1 MQLNLFLQDLSWRYA
16 VKLFDSTKK
25 LEPNQLDFVL
35 ESFRLAPT
43 SFGLQPYKLIVVQDQ
58 AKKRELFEKGGKQ
71 PQFKDCSHLLVFCAI
86 TNIDTSYVDR
96 YINHIVS
103 TRNIEPSFLEGFK
116 KSIMGFVENSSLEQ
130 ILAWSKNQA
139 YLALGVVLSACAV
152 ARIDACPMEGFDADQ
167 FSKILNLDNNLLPV
181 VLCAIG
187 FRDENDEFAK
197 MKKVRFDL
205 EDLVQIV

>member
-1 MQLNLFLQDLSWRYA
+1 MHLNSFLQDLSWRYA

-25 LEPNQLDFVL
+25 LESNELDFVL

-43 SFGLQPYKLIVVQDQ
+43 SFGLQPYKLIIVKDQD
-58 AKKRELFEKGGKQ
+58 KKQELFEKGGKQ

-86 TNIDTSYVDR
+86 TNIDASYVDR

-103 TRNIEPSFLEGFK
+103 IRNVDPSSLEGFK
-116 KSIMGFVENSSLEQ
+116 KSIIGFVENSSPER
-130 ILAWSKNQA
+130 ILAWTKNQA

-152 ARIDACPMEGFDADQ
+152 AKIDACPMEGFNIDQ
-167 FSKILNLDNNLLPV
+167 FSKILNLDRNLLPV

-197 MKKVRFDL
+197 MKKVRL
-205 EDLVQIV
+205 NVEDLVRVV